1 VNEPTA
7 NGLERPVTSIPHDY
21 AERVYAG
28 VLGKLIGVYL
38 GRPFEGWTYERIL
51 RELGPINYYVNDRR
65 DVALR
70 SHQLVVTDDDVA
82 GTFAFPRAL
91 ADNDYPRRLT
101 AEQIGQT
108 WLNYIVEE
116 RSIFWWG
123 GIGNSTEHT
132 AYLRL
137 KSGIPAP
144 DSGSI
149 ATNGKT
155 VAEQIGAQI
164 FIDGWAMVSPG
175 NPEQAAYLAEQAARV
190 SHDGEAVHAAKLLA
204 AMEAQAFVEDDVQK
218 LLQLGLGFVPRDSVI
233 RRVVE
238 DVREWHAGDNAH
250 DWRRTRALIAGRYG
264 YDKFPGL
271 CHVVPNHALI
281 ILALLYGRSS
291 FQETMHIVSTAGW
304 DTDCNAGNV
313 GCLFGIK
320 NGLAGL
326 DAGPD
331 WRTPIADRMYI
342 SSADGG
348 GAITDA
354 VIETRSLVVS
364 GCRLAGEPVPA
375 APKNGAR
382 FNFCFPGSLQGFS
395 CETGSAAQLHPV
407 TLANVA
413 GHSRRGDRSL
423 AIDFRRLAP
432 GRVAHVSSPTF
443 FGKDALTMPT
453 YQMTACPT
461 LYSGQTVECD
471 LEADVHDGGSVTVRL
486 IASVFSERDEL
497 VKIRGE
503 ALTLQSRTD
512 ATIRWRIPDTQGY
525 PIFDIGVEIE
535 ARNLRGV
542 DGVLYLDYLH
552 WDGAPEVAL
561 RPPDPHS
568 TMWKHAWVDN
578 VSHFHRRGEEL
589 RVTNGA
595 GMGLISQGTRDWK
608 DYEVAA
614 TIVPLLAEAW
624 GLGTRVQGCERYY
637 ALMFDQAEGGR
648 IRLVRRRH
656 RETTLAVRPFPWRL
670 DQPYDLVLRVEGR
683 ELYALVDGQAIFRV
697 QDPSEDALIGGGVAL
712 IVDTGSISTE
722 GVHVRAFHGD
732 DRR

>member
-1 VNEPTA
+1 M
-7 NGLERPVTSIPHDY
+7 TSIPHDY

-51 RELGPINYYVNDRR
+51 RELGPINYYVHDRR

-70 SHQLVVTDDDVA
+70 NHQLVVTDDDIA

-91 ADNDYPRRLT
+91 ADNGYPRQLT

-108 WLNYIVEE
+108 WLNYVVEE

-144 DSGSI
+144 CSGSI
-149 ATNGKT
+149 ALNGKT

-175 NPEQAAYLAEQAARV
+175 NPEQAAYLAEQAALV

-204 AMEAQAFVEDDVQK
+204 AMEAQAFVEDDVQR
-218 LLQLGLGFVPRDSVI
+218 LLQVGLGFVSKESLI

-238 DVREWHAGDNAH
+238 DVRDWHAGDNEH
-250 DWRRTRALIAGRYG
+250 DWQRTRALIAERYG
-264 YDKFPGL
+264 YDKFAGN

-281 ILALLYGRSS
+281 ILALLYGQNS

-320 NGLAGL
+320 NGLSGI

-331 WRTPIADRMYI
+331 WRTPVADRMYI

-364 GCRLAGEPVPA
+364 GYRLAGEPVPA
-375 APKNGAR
+375 APKEGAR
-382 FNFCFPGSLQGFS
+382 FHFSFPGSLQGFS
-395 CETGSAAQLHPV
+395 SETSSSAHLHPAM
-407 TLANVA
+407 LENVP
-413 GHSRRGDRSL
+413 GHSRRGARSL
-423 AIDFRRLAP
+423 AIAFRHLAP
-432 GRVAHVSSPTF
+432 GRVARAASPTF
-443 FGKDALTMPT
+443 FGKDGLGMPT
-453 YQMTACPT
+453 YQMVACPT
-461 LYSGQTVECD
+461 LYSGQTVSCG
-471 LEADVHDGGSVTVRL
+471 LEVHVAKGGPVTARL
-486 IASVFSERDEL
+486 YASVFSRNDEL
-497 VKIRGE
+497 V
-503 ALTLQSRTD
+503 
-512 ATIRWRIPDTQGY
+512 TIRSDAHDLVGRPGFVLDWQIPDTGGY

-535 ARNLRGV
+535 SHDPRGV
-542 DGVLYLDYLH
+542 DGTVYLDYLH
-552 WDGAPEVAL
+552 WDGAPDITL
-561 RPPDPHS
+561 RRPDPDS
-568 TMWKHAWVDN
+568 TMWKHAWVND
-578 VSHFHRRGEEL
+578 VSQFQTRWEGL
-589 RVTNGA
+589 RVSKDA
-595 GMGLISQGTRDWK
+595 GVGFIAQGTRDWK
-608 DYEVAA
+608 DYEVTAA
-614 TIVPLLAEAW
+614 IVPLLAQEW
-624 GLGTRVQGCERYY
+624 GLAARVQGRERYY
-637 ALMFDQAEGGR
+637 ALMFDPSEGGR
-648 IRLVRRRH
+648 VRLTRRRH
-656 RETTLAVRPFPWRL
+656 EEIVLAVQHFPWKLDEAYRL
-670 DQPYDLVLRVEGR
+670 SLRVCGR
-683 ELYALVDGQAIFRV
+683 QLRASIDGRLLFEV
-697 QDPSEDALIGGGVAL
+697 QDHSDDALDGGGVAL
-712 IVDTGSISTE
+712 IVDTGSISTGE
-722 GVHVRAFHGD
+722 VRVSAARSGRD
-732 DRR
+732 A